1 MTSNGNFWR
10 TCWVGTV
17 AMTLLVSSV
26 FGVEPGVN
34 REIELLL
41 EKVAESGCDFER
53 NGSLFSSTDAASH
66 LALKYERGERYVDTT
81 EDFIDR
87 LATKSSWS
95 GKPYWVIC
103 AGERAPSGD
112 WLRVLLAEVRAAQ

>member
-1 MTSNGNFWR
+1 MPIKSYVLTLAFFLLG
-10 TCWVGTV
+10 GT
-17 AMTLLVSSV
+17 ALWNTPTRAADPQ
-26 FGVEPGVN
+26 VELEVN
-34 REIELLL
+34 RLL

-53 NGSLFSSTDAASH
+53 NGSLHSSTDAASH
-66 LALKYERGERYVDTT
+66 LALKYQRGERYVDTA
-81 EDFIDR
+81 EDFISR

-112 WLRVLLAEVRAAQ
+112 WLRGLLAEVRTTR

>member
-1 MTSNGNFWR
+1 MPIRSHVLTLAFLLLG
-10 TCWVGTV
+10 G
-17 AMTLLVSSV
+17 TLLWNTSTRAADPE
-26 FGVEPGVN
+26 VELEIN
-34 REIELLL
+34 RLL

-53 NGSLFSSTDAASH
+53 NGSLHSSTDAASH
-66 LALKYERGERYVDTT
+66 LALKYQRGERYVDTA
-81 EDFIDR
+81 EDFISR

-112 WLRVLLAEVRAAQ
+112 WLRGLLAEVRTTR

>member
-1 MTSNGNFWR
+1 MPIKSDVLTLAFLLLG
-10 TCWVGTV
+10 GTV
-17 AMTLLVSSV
+17 LWNAPIRA
-26 FGVEPGVN
+26 VEPEAQLEIN
-34 REIELLL
+34 RLL
-41 EKVAESGCDFER
+41 EKVADSGCDFER
-53 NGSLFSSTDAASH
+53 NGSLHSSTDAASH

>member
-1 MTSNGNFWR
+1 MPIESYVLTLAFFLLG
-10 TCWVGTV
+10 GTV
-17 AMTLLVSSV
+17 LWNTPARA
-26 FGVEPGVN
+26 VEPEAQLEIN
-34 REIELLL
+34 RLL
-41 EKVAESGCDFER
+41 EKVADSGCDFER
-53 NGSLFSSTDAASH
+53 NGSLHSSTDAASH

-112 WLRVLLAEVRAAQ
+112 WLRVLLAEVRVAQ

>member
-1 MTSNGNFWR
+1 
-10 TCWVGTV
+10 
-17 AMTLLVSSV
+17 MTLAFLLLGGTLLWNTSTRAADPE
-26 FGVEPGVN
+26 VELEIN
-34 REIELLL
+34 RLL

-53 NGSLFSSTDAASH
+53 NGSIHSSTDAASH
-66 LALKYERGERYVDTT
+66 LALKYERGERYVDTA

-103 AGERAPSGD
+103 AGERTPSGD
-112 WLRVLLAEVRAAQ
+112 WLQGLLVEVRTAR

>member
-1 MTSNGNFWR
+1 MAVFLLGGTWLGN
-10 TCWVGTV
+10 TPAG
-17 AMTLLVSSV
+17 A
-26 FGVEPGVN
+26 VEPEAQLETN
-34 REIELLL
+34 RLL
-41 EKVAESGCDFER
+41 EKVADSGCDFER
-53 NGSLFSSTDAASH
+53 NGSLHSSTDAASH
-66 LALKYERGERYVDTT
+66 LALKYDRGERYVDTT

-112 WLRVLLAEVRAAQ
+112 WLRVLLAEVRVAQ